1 MTNHNPLRR
10 ALPAASL
17 LLALAPATALPA
29 TLWTGPA
36 TNFTQSA
43 TSLTDELIPGAVSLT
58 RAYSQW
64 LYNPDGGDQ
73 GPGTGTPTDT
83 EWAFGT
89 LDNYQGLAYAPFASY
104 RNGDL
109 SSLLIGNPM
118 VVHLINEDVYLS
130 LTFSQWPQHGGFFA
144 YTRSTP
150 AASGPPPI
158 LLTADGVTNGQFYLS
173 WSATPGSNYVLAASS
188 DLVAWTPLATNTAT
202 NATMQFTQTLSTN
215 QARFYRVALT
225 GQ

>member
-1 MTNHNPLRR
+1 MAAVL
-10 ALPAASL
+10 ALTAASGM
-17 LLALAPATALPA
+17 AA

-43 TSLTDELIPGAVSLT
+43 SSLTDELIPGAVSLT

-64 LYNPDGGDQ
+64 LYNPDAGDQ
-73 GPGTGTPTDT
+73 GPGTDTPTDT

-89 LDNYQGLAYAPFASY
+89 LDNYQGLSYAPFATY

-109 SSLLIGNPM
+109 SGALVGNPM

-150 AASGPPPI
+150 GAAGGI
-158 LLTADGVTNGQFYLS
+158 TLTAAGVTNGQFVLS
-173 WSATPGSNYVLAASS
+173 YTTTPGSNYVVQASS
-188 DLVAWTPLATNTAT
+188 DLVSWTPLATNTAT
-202 NATMQFTQTLSTN
+202 GGTAAFSEAAGANES
-215 QARFYRVALT
+215 RFYRVALVT
-225 GQ
+225 Q